1 MGCASSVDEDVYVD
15 VDVDVDAD
23 ADDAWLRHVPPVRK
37 VERSGKGRS

>member
-1 MGCASSVDEDVYVD
+1 MGCASSVDEDVY

>member
-1 MGCASSVDEDVYVD
+1 MGCASSVDEDVY

-37 VERSGKGRS
+37 VERLGKGRS

>member
-15 VDVDVDAD
+15 VDADAD
-23 ADDAWLRHVPPVRK
+23 ADDAWLRHVPPLRK